1 MSKKLELI
9 DTQFQKVTLLVEMD
23 DYNPNDF
30 DAGHWLLQVLSMCAN
45 KDEYS
50 SIAAKAYAQAM
61 RLVSV
66 EDCEVV
72 VSDVK

>member
-1 MSKKLELI
+1 
-9 DTQFQKVTLLVEMD
+9 MD

-45 KDEYS
+45 KDECS
-50 SIAAKAYAQAM
+50 SVAAKAYAQAM

-72 VSDVK
+72 VSNVK